1 VLKDRTAVIT
11 GASQGIGR
19 EIALELAKNGANIAV
34 VFIAG
39 SEEAAAEAVK
49 AAEGFGVK
57 AKAYECNVVDFD
69 QSKAV
74 CGNIAKD
81 FGGIDILVNNAGI
94 TKDGLILT
102 MSESDF
108 DDVLSVNLKGAF
120 NFTKHSSRYL
130 MKSKNG
136 RIINISSVIG
146 LAGNIGQANYS
157 ASKAGIIG
165 LTKSTARE
173 FASKNITCNAIAPGF
188 IETAMT
194 SALPE
199 EIVNNMQS
207 NIPLKRMGTAN
218 DVANLAVFLASD
230 MASYITG
237 EVIKVDGGM
246 CI

>member
-1 VLKDRTAVIT
+1 MLKDRTAVIT